1 MTLNTS
7 DVVGSVGVQ
16 PFGETIRKS
25 AEVRMSDVTR
35 YLAAAAHSD
44 AKFRREVLKDIH
56 YAPFRCKAPE
66 FGVDANLVTDQCLL
80 AERRRKF
87 RDLLLFVALLAVLVP
102 SGALSDFS
110 YILQDVDNISPYLNY
125 HSMSL
130 LLLVLIGATVLFG
143 EKLMVEHFT
152 LRKRFAKRSA
162 MTAETSSGAPRQ
174 NLIVYSGYAPF
185 VGSGLAL
192 RDWSFAVDLRKAK
205 EGNEGQAEA
214 VSAAGVLQAVRSR
227 LGDLAIPNLEQYN
240 VLFVDGRR
248 VREDKQL
255 MSSPY
260 DLPPSSISEQMIS
273 DFGSGQEDRR
283 RSYFCAAITDW
294 SGELVMTSYL
304 RSKKGKSHL
313 FVELSHFILPPLKSK
328 YYGIDSTDPMLRIKW
343 VFQHIVGATIT
354 SPFFLIFSPFSV
366 FASVTAPI
374 QRWFAS
380 RRARKTIAQNPAFN
394 FGATTSVRQ
403 LGSENRFRIYF
414 QQLDRDMHL
423 KTLEICIIDAI
434 VSYLDELGIDTSD
447 IRERR
452 TAILNTGVMITG
464 GTVKAE
470 SLVAGAGA
478 KSVISRVQSGFSGG
492 GEQAK

>member
-1 MTLNTS
+1 
-7 DVVGSVGVQ
+7 
-16 PFGETIRKS
+16 
-25 AEVRMSDVTR
+25 
-35 YLAAAAHSD
+35 
-44 AKFRREVLKDIH
+44 
-56 YAPFRCKAPE
+56 
-66 FGVDANLVTDQCLL
+66 
-80 AERRRKF
+80 
-87 RDLLLFVALLAVLVP
+87 
-102 SGALSDFS
+102 
-110 YILQDVDNISPYLNY
+110 
-125 HSMSL
+125 
-130 LLLVLIGATVLFG
+130 
-143 EKLMVEHFT
+143 
-152 LRKRFAKRSA
+152 
-162 MTAETSSGAPRQ
+162 RQ

-205 EGNEGQAEA
+205 DGNEGQAEA

-283 RSYFCAAITDW
+283 RSYFCAAVTDW

-343 VFQHIVGATIT
+343 VLQRILGAIIT

-434 VSYLDELGIDTSD
+434 
-447 IRERR
+447 
-452 TAILNTGVMITG
+452 
-464 GTVKAE
+464 
-470 SLVAGAGA
+470 
-478 KSVISRVQSGFSGG
+478 
-492 GEQAK
+492 